1 MTTAH
6 DEFLEL
12 AAAAID
18 FALSRDERAA
28 LDRHLAGCGA
38 CRHRVAGFAA
48 DATAIA
54 RLPRYEIGPAAA
66 TAVRGRV
73 TRRSSARGR
82 PCGCWPRPPCSRC
95 SRSRPW
101 PSAPR

>member
-18 FALSRDERAA
+18 FPLSRDEGAA
-28 LDRHLAGCGA
+28 LDRHLAGCSA

-54 RLPRYEIGPAAA
+54 RLPRYELRPAAA
-66 TAVRGRV
+66 TAVRGRI
-73 TRRSSARGR
+73 TRRSST
-82 PCGCWPRPPCSRC
+82 PRPTLRLL
-95 SRSRPW
+95 
-101 PSAPR
+101 AAAAMLALLALAAATGT